1 MPRHRRL
8 NIPGAIN
15 HVITRGLNRQ
25 DIFLDDCD
33 RNNFLGRL
41 EKNLSL
47 TGCRY
52 YAWCGLPRHFSGNR
66 PRYFHDPESL
76 YRRHGIWGTSIRL
89 AIGEPPFANIRSA
102 LRLDRF
108 TLRGKRKVNVQ
119 WNLFCMIHNIKK
131 IHRYG
136 PGFA

>member
-1 MPRHRRL
+1 VAYF
-8 NIPGAIN
+8 I
-15 HVITRGLNRQ
+15 
-25 DIFLDDCD
+25 
-33 RNNFLGRL
+33 GRT
-41 EKNLSL
+41 EKGKNTFTERMKRKIDSAAGRAL
-47 TGCRY
+47 
-52 YAWCGLPRHFSGNR
+52 YAM
-66 PRYFHDPESL
+66 
-76 YRRHGIWGTSIRL
+76 RL

-108 TLRGKRKVNVQ
+108 TLRCKRKVNVQ

>member
-33 RNNFLGRL
+33 RNDFLGRL

-47 TGCRY
+47 TGLQVLLIRT
-52 YAWCGLPRHFSGNR
+52 SNR
-66 PRYFHDPESL
+66 PPWGSDAESMCVL
-76 YRRHGIWGTSIRL
+76 ASLTGT
-89 AIGEPPFANIRSA
+89 G
-102 LRLDRF
+102 
-108 TLRGKRKVNVQ
+108 
-119 WNLFCMIHNIKK
+119 
-131 IHRYG
+131 G
-136 PGFA
+136 PGSVFWFVAGEGSGRIGVKYFPILPKKYFLN